1 MIAALWLGG
10 DVLAKAPAFAHVVL
24 HAVSENLDLTNTG
37 FNPHRFGDI
46 KNVFSGPQ
54 IKSP

>member
-1 MIAALWLGG
+1 
-10 DVLAKAPAFAHVVL
+10 VLRI
-24 HAVSENLDLTNTG
+24 LDLTNTG

-54 IKSP
+54 K